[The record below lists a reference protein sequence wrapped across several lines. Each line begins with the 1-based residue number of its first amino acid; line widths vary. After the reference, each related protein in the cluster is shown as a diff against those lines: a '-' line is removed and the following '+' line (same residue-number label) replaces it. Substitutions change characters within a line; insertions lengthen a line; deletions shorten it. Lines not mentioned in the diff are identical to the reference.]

1 MVVEHTYQVSDGCTT
16 NTLDLILTTCEK
28 RVTNIVN
35 KPPLGGLK
43 RVHTVLSWMFKII
56 NNLAKMFDINS
67 NNFFRGDYYLFM
79 NNLKSIDWE
88 SSLENKDVDY
98 CHEFF
103 LNAYSNLCSSLI
115 PKRDHSKKKN

>member
-1 MVVEHTYQVSDGCTT
+1 MVVEHTFKVSDGCTT

-35 KPPLGGLK
+35 KPPLGGLN
-43 RVHTVLSWMFKII
+43 RVHTVLSWMFKTI
-56 NNLAKMFDINS
+56 NNLAKMFDS
-67 NNFFRGDYYLFM
+67 RSYNFFRGDYYLFM

-98 CHEFF
+98 CYEFF
-103 LNAYSNLCSSLI
+103 LNYCYDFFTAIYAQV
-115 PKRDHSKKKN
+115 